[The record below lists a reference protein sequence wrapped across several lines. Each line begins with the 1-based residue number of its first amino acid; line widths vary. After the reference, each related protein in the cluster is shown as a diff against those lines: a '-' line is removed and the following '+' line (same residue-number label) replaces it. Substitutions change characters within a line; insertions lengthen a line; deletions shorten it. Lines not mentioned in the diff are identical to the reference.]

1 MIFIKT
7 ITKREMDILFTNGIL
22 RNTNEGIIGKDGWPA
37 GYTTTCNKAYIQ
49 DKYVDM
55 ARELIQKMAV

>member
-1 MIFIKT
+1 
-7 ITKREMDILFTNGIL
+7 MDVLFTNGIL

-55 ARELIQKMAV
+55 ARELMQKMAV